1 MQRASKI
8 SVVAYPN
15 FHSPTGAPIP
25 VAVQLVHKVAEEG
38 RGGEGIGKKPT
49 RHVQTV
55 ANGIL
60 LHVGSFIYLPYDI
73 ATPLL

>member
-38 RGGEGIGKKPT
+38 RGGEGRG
-49 RHVQTV
+49 
-55 ANGIL
+55 
-60 LHVGSFIYLPYDI
+60 
-73 ATPLL
+73 